1 MSKANLSRTSSSL
14 TRRRLIQV
22 LKIKALQ
29 RKSSSKRL
37 IHKTKIG
44 KVAKM
49 RITRRVEK
57 A

>member
-44 KVAKM
+44 KIAKM